1 MIKRNDTPQNLANPD
16 LADTGEGNEIPRRL
30 RLSSREI
37 GVAVALTLAAAMQ
50 LFWSLT
56 KPEGIVTSANPEAAP
71 IIRHAR

>member
-1 MIKRNDTPQNLANPD
+1 MMKRNHAPQNLAIPD
-16 LADTGEGNEIPRRL
+16 PSDIGEGNEIPRRL
-30 RLSSREI
+30 KMSSREI

-71 IIRHAR
+71 IIRQAR